1 MLTDL
6 EKKGEEEEEEEEEEE
21 RGLSNKCE
29 REHG

>member
-6 EKKGEEEEEEEEEEE
+6 EKKGEEEEEEEEEE